1 MAPNALS
8 SPLLEQDVDEKVDG
22 GVEDDESVRDL
33 LDALHPGGPPAAR
46 RPADGHLVGG
56 GDHLPDVAE
65 QEEPHDGQR
74 DARQAVLPPP
84 ANLEW
89 RITSG
94 TILT

>member
-1 MAPNALS
+1 MCFSLS
-8 SPLLEQDVDEKVDG
+8 LSRPLEQDVDEEVDG
-22 GVEDDESVRDL
+22 GVEYDESVRDL
-33 LDALHPGGPPAAR
+33 LDDLHPGGPPA

-89 RITSG
+89 RITKG
-94 TILT
+94 VILI